1 MSARAFRSWQVF
13 VAALATLDALIVP
26 TQLSLGPP
34 TADFSLFDL
43 FVTLVF
49 LADVGLRM
57 RHGERSR
64 IWMVLDVIAA
74 IPFGLV
80 MANSGFRLLRLVKS
94 ARTVELMAGMWSANL
109 QKPTLLRL
117 VFFQF
122 WLVMLTHWFACGWLA
137 LRGVNEH
144 EPAIT
149 NYVRSLY
156 FVVTTLTTVG
166 FGDIT
171 AATNVERMY
180 VMLMMFVGVGL
191 FGYVIGN
198 VASILMRV
206 DPARAHHEER
216 LERLEAFVRYK
227 SLPPEL
233 QKKLIAYY
241 SYIWEQRLGYDESAI
256 VDALPSSLKMEV
268 MLHLKREIIQKVP
281 LFKDASEDFV
291 REIVQQLVPVVYM
304 PGDWVFKAGAAGKS
318 MFFVS
323 RGELDVIAPDG
334 VTILSHLR
342 DGDYFGEIAL
352 ALQQERTASVRAKT
366 FCDLYRLDQE
376 AFASVV
382 KNHPEVAATIERLA
396 IERKARG

>member
-1 MSARAFRSWQVF
+1 
-13 VAALATLDALIVP
+13 
-26 TQLSLGPP
+26 
-34 TADFSLFDL
+34 
-43 FVTLVF
+43 
-49 LADVGLRM
+49 
-57 RHGERSR
+57 
-64 IWMVLDVIAA
+64 
-74 IPFGLV
+74 
-80 MANSGFRLLRLVKS
+80 
-94 ARTVELMAGMWSANL
+94 
-109 QKPTLLRL
+109 
-117 VFFQF
+117 
-122 WLVMLTHWFACGWLA
+122 
-137 LRGVNEH
+137 
-144 EPAIT
+144 
-149 NYVRSLY
+149 
-156 FVVTTLTTVG
+156 
-166 FGDIT
+166 
-171 AATNVERMY
+171 MY
-180 VMLMMFVGVGL
+180 VMLMMFVGVGV

-227 SLPPEL
+227 SLPAEL

-268 MLHLKREIIQKVP
+268 MLHLRRDIIQKVP

-291 REIVQQLVPVVYM
+291 REIVQQLIPVVYM

-323 RGELDVIAPDG
+323 RGELEVIALDG

-352 ALQQERTASVRAKT
+352 MLQQERTASVQTKT